1 MRSNLMFLSDVYPF
15 DNEIFVNVTYQEE
28 SLPVNGRT
36 VLSS

>member
-1 MRSNLMFLSDVYPF
+1 MFLSDVYLF

-28 SLPVNGRT
+28 SFSVNGRT